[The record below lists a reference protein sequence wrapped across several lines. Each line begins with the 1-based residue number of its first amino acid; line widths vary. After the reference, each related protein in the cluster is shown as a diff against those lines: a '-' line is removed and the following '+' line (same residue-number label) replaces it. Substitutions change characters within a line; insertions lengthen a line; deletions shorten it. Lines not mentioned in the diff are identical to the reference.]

1 MEITPVSIDNIGYR
15 TYIYFAV
22 FNFCFLPLIYF
33 FYPEPRNLTLE
44 QVDLL
49 FTGEKVKLH
58 WHPSM
63 GTAGDPTARVVAS
76 KKESESDVQHV
87 E

>member
-1 MEITPVSIDNIGYR
+1 MTIPLNPGLPTLIF
-15 TYIYFAV
+15 FAV
-22 FNFCFLPLIYF
+22 FNFCFLPLIYY

-44 QVDLL
+44 QIDRL
-49 FTGEKVKLH
+49 FTGDKVQLH

-63 GTAGDPTARVVAS
+63 GMAGDVETRVAQG
-76 KKESESDVQHV
+76 KDLESSNVQHV

>member
-1 MEITPVSIDNIGYR
+1 M
-15 TYIYFAV
+15 

-33 FYPEPRNLTLE
+33 FYPETRNLTLE

-49 FTGEKVKLH
+49 FTGEKVQLH

-63 GTAGDPTARVVAS
+63 GAVGDVSERIGD
-76 KKESESDVQHV
+76 KEVGMIEHV